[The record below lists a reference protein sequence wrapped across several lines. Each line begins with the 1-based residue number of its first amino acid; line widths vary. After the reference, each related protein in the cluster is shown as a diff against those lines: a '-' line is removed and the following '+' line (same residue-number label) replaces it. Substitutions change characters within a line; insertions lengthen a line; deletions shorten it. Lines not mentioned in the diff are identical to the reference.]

1 MSIPTK
7 RKIYKIQQRE
17 VGSKCFQRTVIR
29 AKLTDEQKESLC
41 DILEEDCTRTIH
53 CNALLYTFATQYNSS
68 GQFQNGATTLKIY
81 CQEEIFHELSKNSS
95 GSTKSFFYRRN
106 RFSSKHDLSVRSR
119 AHRSS
124 SHKSRSG
131 IEASKLLCC
140 LHDVL

>member
-41 DILEEDCTRTIH
+41 DILEEDCTRT
-53 CNALLYTFATQYNSS
+53 YNSS

-95 GSTKSFFYRRN
+95 GSTKSFFIDETGFQEFEPQESFR
-106 RFSSKHDLSVRSR
+106 H
-119 AHRSS
+119 
-124 SHKSRSG
+124 
-131 IEASKLLCC
+131 
-140 LHDVL
+140 